1 MGNDKGSLI
10 MSVENII
17 SVYRMATPEEK
28 RDGIVWYANAYAD
41 CKRIAVD
48 CDIPIHIVVGVVAA
62 LSPNNKWDRNVTN
75 ARDLIEGYLNGDHVE
90 NIKVSTYNAMKN
102 KAWAILEAY
111 QKHTGHIHIGVLMDD
126 GDILSILNGQKITS
140 FYQNIMGYDTCTVDG
155 HAKNIFYGVR
165 HGLTDDKTNVGKR
178 EYREISQAYVDAGK
192 RVRVNG
198 RPLKAFEIQAI
209 TWVVWRRI
217 HNIK

>member
-10 MSVENII
+10 MSIENII

-48 CDIPIHIVVGVVAA
+48 CDVPIHIVVGVVAA

-102 KAWAILEAY
+102 KAWAILEAMPD
-111 QKHTGHIHIGVLMDD
+111 TDNVIT
-126 GDILSILNGQKITS
+126 ILNGQKITS

-178 EYREISQAYVDAGK
+178 EYKEISQAYVDAGK